1 MEGEISNERPVFIR
15 TFSPNLT
22 LAGITW
28 RRLKIHIGGRVRE
41 ANFDR
46 VSQRDRVKVSYN
58 FRWMQL
64 KIAYLSLCLSV
75 EIRPIEF
82 YFKPFFVSLVI
93 TRTPPSLKW
102 FWIRLNERYFP
113 GNLRICMASHAFSFL
128 HQSSIE
134 TTKKIVEQL
143 SCSQDW
149 LKSFVQQVWTLKE
162 KRAKCC
168 SNDCSYCKNA
178 LALNINRLFIA
189 GDYFFLFQWRGILA
203 VFLHFHSCQLEPNES
218 IGVAIHL
225 KQTPV
230 HTSLKRSC
238 FEMI

>member
-1 MEGEISNERPVFIR
+1 MFNRN
-15 TFSPNLT
+15 FSPNLT

-82 YFKPFFVSLVI
+82 YVKPCFVSPFYKI
-93 TRTPPSLKW
+93 SYHSNASKFEW

-113 GNLRICMASHAFSFL
+113 GNLSICMGSHAFFV
-128 HQSSIE
+128 SSSKLDWNYKENNRAIALFPRLIE
-134 TTKKIVEQL
+134 
-143 SCSQDW
+143 
-149 LKSFVQQVWTLKE
+149 KSRSTGVNFEGKACKMLFKLFVL
-162 KRAKCC
+162 
-168 SNDCSYCKNA
+168 
-178 LALNINRLFIA
+178 
-189 GDYFFLFQWRGILA
+189 
-203 VFLHFHSCQLEPNES
+203 
-218 IGVAIHL
+218 
-225 KQTPV
+225 
-230 HTSLKRSC
+230 
-238 FEMI
+238 